1 MQHSSQEAT
10 SMQQRNIQGMDYD
23 NRADESGEI
32 LNSGI
37 EDEAYTYQ

>member
-10 SMQQRNIQGMDYD
+10 SMQQRNIQGMDFD
-23 NRADESGEI
+23 RADESGEI

-37 EDEAYTYQ
+37 EDEAYTY